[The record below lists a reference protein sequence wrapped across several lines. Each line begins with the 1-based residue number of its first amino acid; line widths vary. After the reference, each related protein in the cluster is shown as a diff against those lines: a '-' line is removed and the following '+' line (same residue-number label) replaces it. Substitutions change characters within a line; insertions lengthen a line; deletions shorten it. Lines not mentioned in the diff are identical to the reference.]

1 MMYETGNPVGST
13 APKDLY
19 DNAQVTDKLVVGT
32 DPMVTD
38 RLGSERLSWAGMEYE
53 FSNAQSGREA
63 AFQQFLED
71 SAFIFIGDYTGGLTF
86 TNRSQYTIRD
96 GVPYRLAPST
106 TVPYTSTGNW
116 ALEQANFT
124 PINSDDILRQDLA
137 PADSDVLVGGVPA
150 EDIGSLAI
158 AVTVGTDG
166 RARATKFIAGTEVLS
181 GPAIRD
187 AFVVG
192 RSVVGLTDC
201 HAFADRTIISG
212 VTDAGTYGVFD
223 ATTRLQGSANQNHI
237 YSFQHRVSF
246 EGSGILGQFAGL
258 LTRPVHAGAGV
269 INESYGADIGTMS
282 ITGAGTMTQQ
292 TGVRIRD
299 QTGATV
305 NVGLSIDQVA
315 GFGFYAAGGGSM
327 YNKGRAGFGIS
338 PNTTYAV
345 QFAGTA
351 VGARRGFL
359 ETTATNLQIGA
370 ESDTIVQIIANSAAR
385 LQIKAAA
392 NNYTVAPGADNS
404 QTLGDA
410 AQRWSVVWAGS
421 ATISTSDAREKTEV
435 RSLTPAEIAA
445 ASALA
450 KEIGAFKFL
459 SAVAEK
465 GDAAREHIGMTVQRA
480 IEIMES
486 HGLDPFGYSFICY
499 DKWDEEVIEHPEET
513 IHHPPVQEATVW
525 TDVNGVEV
533 SDLVMREPGRVEV
546 VKQAWTET
554 RPAGDRYSFR
564 ESGLY
569 AFIAAGFE
577 ARLSA
582 LESK

>member
-1 MMYETGNPVGST
+1 MAYNTGNPLGSSDF
-13 APKDLY
+13 KDLS
-19 DNAQVTDKLVVGT
+19 DNAVNFDKYSNGP
-32 DPMVTD
+32 DPTYPN
-38 RLGSERLSWAGMEYE
+38 RFGQLKLSISGMNEE
-53 FSNAQSGREA
+53 FNNAQEGREA
-63 AFQQFLED
+63 EFQQFLQD
-71 SAFIFIGDYTGGLTF
+71 SAFIFIGDYTAGLEF

-106 TVPYTSTGNW
+106 TVPYTTTGNW
-116 ALEQANFT
+116 ALEVSNFT
-124 PINSDDILRQDLA
+124 PMPLDDILRQDLA
-137 PADSDVLVGGVPA
+137 PADSEVLVGGVPA
-150 EDIGSLAI
+150 EDLGALAAAVTIGS
-158 AVTVGTDG
+158 DG
-166 RARATKFIAGTEVLS
+166 RARATKFIAGTEDLVA
-181 GPAIRD
+181 PATRD

-192 RSVVGLTDC
+192 RSLVGLTDC

-223 ATTRLQGSANQNHI
+223 ATTRCQGSANQNHI
-237 YSFQHRVSF
+237 YSFQHRVIF

-258 LTRPVHAGAGV
+258 LTRPVHAGTGV
-269 INESYGADIGTMS
+269 VNASFGADIGNISVT
-282 ITGAGTMTQQ
+282 AGGTVTEQ

-299 QTGATV
+299 LTAATV
-305 NVGLSIDQVA
+305 NVGIVIDQTA
-315 GFGFYAAGGGSM
+315 GAAYYAAGGGTL

-370 ESDTIVQIIANSAAR
+370 ERDTVVQIIANSAAR

-392 NNYTVAPGADNS
+392 NNYTVAPGADNA

-410 AQRWSVVWAGS
+410 AARWSVVWAGT

-435 RSLTPAEIAA
+435 RQLTTAEIAA

-480 IEIMES
+480 IEVMEA

-499 DKWDEEVIEHPEET
+499 DKWDETPE
-513 IHHPPVQEATVW
+513 A
-525 TDVNGVEV
+525 
-533 SDLVMREPGRVEV
+533 
-546 VKQAWTET
+546 
-554 RPAGDRYSFR
+554 PAGDRYSFR

-577 ARLSA
+577 ARLAA
-582 LESK
+582 LESKV